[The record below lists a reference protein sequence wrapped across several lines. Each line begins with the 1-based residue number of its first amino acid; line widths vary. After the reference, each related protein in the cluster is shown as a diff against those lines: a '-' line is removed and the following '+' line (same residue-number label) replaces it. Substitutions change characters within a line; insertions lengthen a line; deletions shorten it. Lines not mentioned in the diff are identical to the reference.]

1 MFYKNAL
8 EFLCFLRTDN
18 KQNGM
23 EQTTNEE
30 TEVRSQPE
38 YVIQENLKQEE
49 NMDDSFSSENSV
61 LETSIE
67 KNSVLSGLSTNWYFD
82 LVPV

>member
-1 MFYKNAL
+1 
-8 EFLCFLRTDN
+8 
-18 KQNGM
+18 M

-30 TEVRSQPE
+30 TEVRSQPG

>member
-1 MFYKNAL
+1 
-8 EFLCFLRTDN
+8 
-18 KQNGM
+18 M

>member
-1 MFYKNAL
+1 
-8 EFLCFLRTDN
+8 
-18 KQNGM
+18 M

-30 TEVRSQPE
+30 TEVTSQPG
-38 YVIQENLKQEE
+38 YVIEENLKQEE
-49 NMDDSFSSENSV
+49 NVNDSFSSENSL

-67 KNSVLSGLSTNWYFD
+67 KNSVMAGLSTDWYFD

>member
-1 MFYKNAL
+1 
-8 EFLCFLRTDN
+8 
-18 KQNGM
+18 M

-38 YVIQENLKQEE
+38 YAIQENLKQEE
-49 NMDDSFSSENSV
+49 NVDDSFSSENSV

-82 LVPV
+82 LAPVSSFQIYLIFLTKILIL

>member
-1 MFYKNAL
+1 
-8 EFLCFLRTDN
+8 
-18 KQNGM
+18 M

-30 TEVRSQPE
+30 TEVPSQPG
-38 YVIQENLKQEE
+38 YVTEENLKQEE
-49 NMDDSFSSENSV
+49 NVDDSFSSESSL

-67 KNSVLSGLSTNWYFD
+67 KNSVMSGLSTNWYFD